1 MNALQLSVFRIP
13 FRLADPAALWL
24 LPAALILL
32 IAATVAAVRRKSAI
46 RRMFASETVRTVIPG
61 VSALR
66 PWLSH
71 FLAILAF
78 AFLALALSRPQ
89 FGTHSELAK
98 RFGIDVVIAIDA
110 SRSMLARDIKPNRLD
125 RAKLELTDLLDK
137 LKGDRVGIVAFA
149 GDAFTQCP
157 LTSDYAA
164 AKLFLRA
171 VEVSSMPV
179 QGTDIGRALEESKD
193 LLVNAEHGAKARV
206 IVLLTDGEETMDGNV
221 QARLK
226 ELKDMDVRVLTVGIG
241 SPAGEPIP
249 ETNKRGKFTGYKKDK
264 SGKTVMT
271 RLDEAGLAAIA
282 EKTGGAY
289 VRAIDGSAGI
299 QRVFEI
305 IDGMDKAEMESR
317 MNIQYEE
324 RFVPLALL
332 GLMLLL
338 ISAAI
343 RRGRLTAPAAGGLK

>member
-13 FRLADPAALWL
+13 FRLADPMALWL
-24 LPAALILL
+24 LPLALILL
-32 IAATVAAVRRKSAI
+32 TAATVAAVRRRSAI
-46 RRMFASETVRTVIPG
+46 RRLFAQETVRTVIPG
-61 VSALR
+61 ASALR
-66 PWLSH
+66 PWLAS
-71 FLAILAF
+71 FLSIAAF
-78 AFLALALSRPQ
+78 ALMALALSRPQ

-171 VEVSSMPV
+171 VEVANMPV

-221 QARLK
+221 QARLS
-226 ELKDMDVRVLTVGIG
+226 ELKDMGVRVLTVGIG
-241 SPAGEPIP
+241 SAAGEPIP
-249 ETNKRGKFTGYKKDK
+249 ELDKRGKFIGYKKDK
-264 SGKTVMT
+264 AGKTVMT

-282 EKTGGAY
+282 DKTGGTY
-289 VRAIDGSAGI
+289 VRAMDGSAGI

-324 RFVPLALL
+324 RFVPLAFL
-332 GLMLLL
+332 GLILLL
-338 ISAAI
+338 AGAAVRPG
-343 RRGRLTAPAAGGLK
+343 RRAEVPAGGLN